1 MTQIVIGFLD
11 TLKKGIT
18 DVWSNLQVWLR
29 NSLIYLLSCNWR
41 RRDNF
46 SKEEKEWV
54 SHPWGLISFI
64 SWLLTFLKYPIQEL
78 CTSNQNCRA
87 GSIKIRGLRAFIFHG
102 QWRRP
107 YRENPCVINN
117 DSKNRMDR
125 CLAGLEPSQ
134 GKKWLWK
141 YLELPALWSCD
152 SNS

>member
-1 MTQIVIGFLD
+1 MFEAICRSGLEIPLF
-11 TLKKGIT
+11 
-18 DVWSNLQVWLR
+18 
-29 NSLIYLLSCNWR
+29 IYLLSCNWR

-134 GKKWLWK
+134 EKKWLWK